1 MSRSPSIVMAY
12 LMYKFQWTLKK
23 AYIHVITRRQCIRPN
38 ISFLQ
43 QLWQYENVIFGEDFE
58 HSVQYKDL
66 RGIMRLYKKWQK
78 ELQRKGAAQQQIN
91 RDAIIQINGEMTQEP
106 THDLSNDDGDINAEV
121 ESKYHLK

>member
-43 QLWQYENVIFGEDFE
+43 QLWQYENVIFGEDVE

-78 ELQRKGAAQQQIN
+78 ELQRKGVDRQRIN
-91 RDAIIQINGEMTQEP
+91 RDAIIQINNENNQALA
-106 THDLSNDDGDINAEV
+106 HDLSDDNGVIDDEV